1 LQKAQIINE
10 RQIGWLT
17 GAILT
22 GGGLVS
28 IQNVLIRISR
38 VDTWFAY
45 LLPTLYVFV
54 VVAVFSY
61 LAKTF
66 PRKHLFDIMF
76 ELFGRWGGGVLNAVF
91 IFHIWLILIRDL
103 ALFNRFFSTI
113 LLPQTPI
120 EILSMLFMFVLV
132 YYGRSSLEVVAR
144 VNDVFFPLFVLM
156 ILVIPFALGNEIHV
170 GLMQPIMTTS
180 YWKFLSSNLIA
191 CSWFSD
197 IFVLGAFLHM
207 LHNSKQLSAGLRRG
221 ATVSA
226 FILSL
231 TLLTEVA
238 VFGPYLPG
246 NFMYPS
252 YSLVQQIHITDF
264 LDRVDLIMLMIW
276 FPTTA
281 CKVLTVY
288 IALLT
293 GLVSFTKRRDLAA
306 FNKPLAL
313 FLLISA
319 LVSFQSTTEVFNY
332 GNYSSVAI
340 VLAYQPLF
348 LVLLVI
354 GTKRYLRRHQEQTAE
369 TAPPVSG
376 GDNRR
381 KPDNSIWLRLSA
393 KYPYPIW
400 FKASNAVLICLIA
413 VTTFGFLLGHRWA
426 WGGQACGLLFIVG
439 MVVFLF
445 TTFAEIK
452 TVQDD

>member
-1 LQKAQIINE
+1 MQKAQIINE

-17 GAILT
+17 AAILA

-28 IQNVLIRISR
+28 VQNVLIRISR
-38 VDTWFAY
+38 VDTWFVY

-54 VVAVFSY
+54 VVAIFSY

-91 IFHIWLILIRDL
+91 IFHIWLILLRDL

-144 VNDVFFPLFVLM
+144 VNDVFFPLFVLI
-156 ILVIPFALGNEIHV
+156 ILVIPFALSNEVHV
-170 GLMQPIMTTS
+170 GLMQPIMATS

-191 CSWFSD
+191 SSWFSD
-197 IFVLGAFLHM
+197 IFVMGAFLHM
-207 LHNSKQLSAGLRRG
+207 LHNAKQLSAGLRRG
-221 ATVSA
+221 TTISA
-226 FILSL
+226 FVLTL

-264 LDRVDLIMLMIW
+264 LDRVDLILLMIW

-293 GLVSFTKRRDLAA
+293 GLSSFTKRRDPAV

-319 LVSFQSTTEVFNY
+319 LVSFQSTTEVFSF
-332 GNYSSVAI
+332 GNYSSLAI

-348 LVLLVI
+348 LVLLLV
-354 GTKRYLRRHQEQTAE
+354 GTRLRLRRNKGQTAE
-369 TAPPVSG
+369 AAAPAP
-376 GDNRR
+376 GDSRR
-381 KPDNSIWLRLSA
+381 KPRNPLWVRFSA

-400 FKASNAVLICLIA
+400 FKASNAVLVCLIA
-413 VTTFGFLLGHRWA
+413 VTTCGFFLGHRWA
-426 WGGQACGLLFIVG
+426 FGGQACGLLFIVG
-439 MVVFLF
+439 MFVFLF

-452 TVQDD
+452 TVQDI